1 MCPESGSNSSMMTA
15 ESVKKQKQL
24 FLYTDKEEK
33 TEKSV
38 CNHSFV
44 KVFERKQKCSAI
56 IVTATSETAEFNIR
70 GITIHSALRLN
81 THDSRFQFFC
91 AKRKD
96 SLCWQDKK
104 AIVIDECSMLSVQML
119 IQIN

>member
-1 MCPESGSNSSMMTA
+1 MCPESDSDSSMTTA

-24 FLYTDKEEK
+24 FLYADEEER

-38 CNHSFV
+38 CNHSLV
-44 KVFERKQKCSAI
+44 KVFERKQKHSTI
-56 IVTATSETAEFNIR
+56 IVTATSETVRFNIH

-81 THDSRFQFFC
+81 TCDSRFQFFC

-104 AIVIDECSMLSVQML
+104 VIVIDECSMLSAQML
-119 IQIN
+119 VQVD